1 MEASGSLMASSAIA
15 DVNSSASMSAVLRMA
30 SSAMSDVNSPSS
42 MSALLRMA
50 SSAMSDVNSFSSMS
64 AVALMASSAFNA
76 LMPFKAIAD
85 VNSLLRCL
93 QLMPLDAIFSC
104 RDGLMAADVNSSL
117 LRCLPARH
125 WCTDGHCMRP
135 LDLLDVLSACRRV
148 WDEMMPLEILGSEG
162 GVVVIKSL

>member
-50 SSAMSDVNSFSSMS
+50 SSAVSDV
-64 AVALMASSAFNA
+64 
-76 LMPFKAIAD
+76 LMPSKAIAD

-93 QLMPLDAIFSC
+93 QLMSLDAIFSC

-125 WCTDGHCMRP
+125 CCTDGHCMRP

>member
-15 DVNSSASMSAVLRMA
+15 DVNSSASMSAIPRMA

-64 AVALMASSAFNA
+64 AEALMASSALDA
-76 LMPFKAIAD
+76 LMPSKATTD

-93 QLMPLDAIFSC
+93 QLMLLAIFSC
-104 RDGLMAADVNSSL
+104 DDGLMAADVNSSL

-125 WCTDGHCMRP
+125 CCTDGHCVRP
-135 LDLLDVLSACRRV
+135 LDLLDVHSACRRV
-148 WDEMMPLEILGSEG
+148 WDEIMPLKILGSEG